1 MASSRDRR
9 LFFRQ
14 VLFKDCAKLAGA
26 HFDLMVSN
34 DRETQKCLS
43 HSDPRIRLA
52 ALKLMSFFWGPTP
65 DFSQTRETLAFEDPD
80 LDVRQMGILAIGTC
94 YGGTNDFRIGKLVA
108 EMVRNTAQPVECR
121 RAAYQVLFYLRGKI
135 LEAVAS
141 FRFPEEVDWTFV
153 DSFVVRTDCF
163 GDVER
168 LTGLPPFLGSSTF
181 PDAGGW
187 KAAEQALNKGD
198 LYKSV
203 ARLSEA
209 VRYMPTASAYLARG
223 ELYMNLG
230 RFDDAIRDLS
240 RSLELSPN
248 SAEAYFARRRAY
260 SAKDLFD
267 LSDVDYK
274 KAVELDPSYSPRAS
288 PDDHA
293 G

>member
-1 MASSRDRR
+1 MADGPISARCVKKRLGSSMSARSKTRAAAGKQGCTHYYFHLAILRKRKSEMASSRDRR

-94 YGGTNDFRIGKLVA
+94 YGGTNDFRIGKLLA

-135 LEAVAS
+135 FEAVAS
-141 FRFPEEVDWTFV
+141 FHFPEEVDWTFV

-163 GDVER
+163 
-168 LTGLPPFLGSSTF
+168 
-181 PDAGGW
+181 
-187 KAAEQALNKGD
+187 
-198 LYKSV
+198 
-203 ARLSEA
+203 
-209 VRYMPTASAYLARG
+209 
-223 ELYMNLG
+223 
-230 RFDDAIRDLS
+230 
-240 RSLELSPN
+240 
-248 SAEAYFARRRAY
+248 
-260 SAKDLFD
+260 
-267 LSDVDYK
+267 
-274 KAVELDPSYSPRAS
+274 
-288 PDDHA
+288 
-293 G
+293 